1 MMITRR
7 EFLDA
12 LAVGAAGLAVETTA
26 KSYGQILGSNDRLNF
41 AVIGLNGRAYAH
53 LSALKA
59 NRSAARISHVCDVDS
74 NVLKKFADSVRQEM
88 GETPLMDKDF
98 RRILEQKDVDAVT
111 IATPDHWHTPMAIGA
126 LQAGK
131 HVYVE
136 KPCSHNPAE
145 GEMLVQEDVDAVTIA
160 TPDHWHTPMAIGAL
174 QAGKHVYVEKPCS
187 HNPAEGEMLVQAQ
200 RKYQKLVQ
208 MGTQQR
214 SSPHTI
220 EIVEKIHAGLIG
232 RPYFAKS
239 WYVNVRKSIGT
250 GKEVPVP
257 PQLDWDLW
265 QGPVPR
271 RPYKDNVQPYN
282 WHWFRIY
289 GTGETLNNGTH
300 EVDVCR
306 WALGVDYPKRV
317 TSSGGRYQFKD
328 DWQFYDTLMTSFEY
342 EDQMISWEGK
352 SCQGMK
358 VYDRDRGSTIMGTAG
373 TVLIDR
379 DGYQIYDLKGNKT
392 SEFRAGSKTS
402 SSDLLGRDSM
412 TDAHFANFIA
422 GIRKGEKLNAPV
434 EVGNVAVT
442 MLQLSNVAWE
452 VNRELQLDTN
462 DGRIQGDPEAM
473 KMWGREYEK
482 GWVPE
487 V

>member
-1 MMITRR
+1 MTVTRR

-12 LAVGAAGLAVETTA
+12 LAVGAAGLAVRTTA
-26 KSYGQILGSNDRLNF
+26 KSYAQILGSNDRLNF

-53 LSALKA
+53 LASLKA
-59 NRSAARISHVCDVDS
+59 NKRDARIAYVCDVDS
-74 NVLKKFADSVRQEM
+74 NILKKFADSVQQEM
-88 GETPLMDKDF
+88 GDAARTEKDF
-98 RRILEQKDVDAVT
+98 RAILEQKEVDAVT
-111 IATPDHWHTPMAIGA
+111 IATPDHWHTPMAIAA
-126 LQAGK
+126 LR
-131 HVYVE
+131 
-136 KPCSHNPAE
+136 
-145 GEMLVQEDVDAVTIA
+145 
-160 TPDHWHTPMAIGAL
+160 
-174 QAGKHVYVEKPCS
+174 AGKHVYVEKPCS

-214 SSPHTI
+214 SSQYTI
-220 EIVEKIHAGLIG
+220 DVVKKIHDGIIG
-232 RPYFAKS
+232 RAYFAKA
-239 WYVNVRKSIGT
+239 WYVNTRKSIGT

-265 QGPVPR
+265 QGPAPR
-271 RPYKDNVQPYN
+271 RPYKDNVHPYN

-306 WALGVDYPKRV
+306 WALGVDYPERI

-328 DWQFYDTLMTSFEY
+328 DWEFYDTLVTSFEY
-342 EDQMISWEGK
+342 PDKTLSWDGK

-358 VYDRDRGSTIMGTAG
+358 YYGRDRGSTIMGTTG

-379 DGYQIYDLKGNKT
+379 GGYEIYDLKGRKT
-392 SEFRAGSKTS
+392 GEFKASDAAS
-402 SSDLLGRDSM
+402 SADLIGRDSM

-422 GIRKGEKLNAPV
+422 GIRKGEQLNAPV
-434 EVGNVAVT
+434 SVGNVAVT
-442 MLQLSNVAWE
+442 MLQLSNIAWE
-452 VNRELQLDTN
+452 VNRELRLDAK
-462 DGRIQGDPEAM
+462 DGRIQDDSEAM

-482 GWVPE
+482 GWAPNV
-487 V
+487 